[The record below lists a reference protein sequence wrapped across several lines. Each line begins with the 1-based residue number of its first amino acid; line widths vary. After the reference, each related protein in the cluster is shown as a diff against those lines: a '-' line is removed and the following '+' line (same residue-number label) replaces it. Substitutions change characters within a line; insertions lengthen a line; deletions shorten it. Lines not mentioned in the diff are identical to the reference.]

1 MTSPTLLRR
10 IVYLEVCW
18 NGCTGGVGE
27 VDHVLPVQR
36 GGLSGL
42 LSVPDGLHLG
52 VVGAELSTGFIYKK

>member
-1 MTSPTLLRR
+1 M